1 MTGKTQKAKN
11 VLEDFKKRVE
21 ITEEEK
27 RKVMDEAIIEVHAEN
42 SEFLEKV
49 NMPIKVF
56 RGWYIIH
63 TLFSMIDSAIDRKM
77 EQKLAEKVSAYQ
89 AEEEKK
95 KRKGF

>member
-49 NMPIKVF
+49 NMPIKVP
-56 RGWYIIH
+56 
-63 TLFSMIDSAIDRKM
+63 FSFSFLPLLDMQLLS
-77 EQKLAEKVSAYQ
+77 QQVFVPSFYQ
-89 AEEEKK
+89 
-95 KRKGF
+95 